1 MKHHYRMIPNITE
14 YCLAVSVPCFSQ
26 TPSPPAWGYQGHPT
40 QTVAMTSAAE
50 LRAALP
56 LSCAPSTTCRAPGPC
71 LHVWRYGHKVATV
84 ASSCGPSSIG
94 KLCSASCSLRV
105 WTHGKWFDGKKR
117 KGFMSQ
123 RRQRLR
129 SASLNCSWRS
139 STWGSGAFLAMA
151 MADSSY
157 AERNTRCWAWATRSS
172 CLAGNFRPY
181 KRPWSCTRINRQL
194 QRCRAQFASLSLE
207 MPTHWCSK
215 T

>member
-1 MKHHYRMIPNITE
+1 MKHHYRMIPSITE

-40 QTVAMTSAAE
+40 QTWPWRPRRSCGQHCHCPVHRPPHAVRRGHAYTCGAAYM
-50 LRAALP
+50 A
-56 LSCAPSTTCRAPGPC
+56 
-71 LHVWRYGHKVATV
+71 HVATV

-105 WTHGKWFDGKKR
+105 WAHRKWFDGN
-117 KGFMSQ
+117 Q

-139 STWGSGAFLAMA
+139 STWARAHSWPWPWLTVAMLR
-151 MADSSY
+151 
-157 AERNTRCWAWATRSS
+157 ETRAVEHEPHAVPVWQGISDR
-172 CLAGNFRPY
+172 
-181 KRPWSCTRINRQL
+181 KRPWSCKRINRQL

>member
-1 MKHHYRMIPNITE
+1 
-14 YCLAVSVPCFSQ
+14 
-26 TPSPPAWGYQGHPT
+26 
-40 QTVAMTSAAE
+40 MTSAAE

-139 STWGSGAFLAMA
+139 STW
-151 MADSSY
+151 
-157 AERNTRCWAWATRSS
+157 AWAHSWPWPWLTVAMLRETRAVEHEPHAVPVWQGISDRIKDPEAAQGSIGS
-172 CLAGNFRPY
+172 CSGVVPSLLPFLLRCQHIGAPRH
-181 KRPWSCTRINRQL
+181 SQQL
-194 QRCRAQFASLSLE
+194 LHHC
-207 MPTHWCSK
+207 
-215 T
+215 